1 MEAGA
6 EQGSCGRRQE
16 EGVENMR
23 GQHFI
28 LNSDQSPCCC
38 FSLLLPLPKP
48 PEREKALH
56 KIHLSTHFLCSLA
69 LLPPPCCAGND
80 TKEAYSQ
87 KIDA

>member
-6 EQGSCGRRQE
+6 EQGSCGRRQ

-28 LNSDQSPCCC
+28 LNSDQSPM
-38 FSLLLPLPKP
+38 LLFLSATSTVPKP
-48 PEREKALH
+48 KREKKALH

-69 LLPPPCCAGND
+69 ATAALLCWQR
-80 TKEAYSQ
+80 Y
-87 KIDA
+87 